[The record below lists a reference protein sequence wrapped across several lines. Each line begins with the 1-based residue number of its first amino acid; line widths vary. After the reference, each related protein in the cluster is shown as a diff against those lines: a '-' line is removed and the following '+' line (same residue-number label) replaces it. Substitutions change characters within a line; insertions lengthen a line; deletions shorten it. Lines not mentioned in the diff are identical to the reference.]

1 MDLCVSQNVGC
12 DDQRFW
18 GIFILAVF
26 TLFALLQIG
35 WAYWSAHRER
45 QKMRRTPMA
54 IRRIPIA
61 DEVSGESYP
70 GQRQLAR
77 FRSQAYP
84 VKKTDRWP
92 LRGLDRLLNSFFRG
106 GSISGF

>member
-1 MDLCVSQNVGC
+1 MDLCVAQNIGC
-12 DDQRFW
+12 DEQRF
-18 GIFILAVF
+18 GGVFILSVF
-26 TLFALLQIG
+26 AIFALLQIG
-35 WAYWSAHRER
+35 WAYWDAWRER
-45 QKMRRTPMA
+45 RKMRRTPMA
-54 IRRIPIA
+54 IRRIPL
-61 DEVSGESYP
+61 SGESSESYP